1 MRDFFGILTRMHES
15 TFKSLHEVFGIQR
28 VVEKIV
34 SVSGEEAQ
42 QPHETLPELI
52 AQTRALL
59 LKLEQALLR
68 EQPVAAPS
76 QTVALE
82 GVFDGTQM
90 IADDGALYP
99 VPENYA
105 SKSKLLEGDLLQ
117 LIKTPD
123 GRNYFKQVSR
133 VPRHIK
139 NARLEHIEANHGLAR
154 TDDGRGYQIL
164 LAPLRF
170 FRVNPGEQLTL
181 EVPEAGGTWAAV
193 VGKIES
199 WYTSRTSYA
208 GTLPNV

>member
-1 MRDFFGILTRMHES
+1 MHES
-15 TFKSLHEVFGIQR
+15 TFKSLQEVFGLQR
-28 VVEKIV
+28 VTETTVNMPAKE
-34 SVSGEEAQ
+34 SPS
-42 QPHETLPELI
+42 PETLAELI

-59 LKLEQALLR
+59 LKLEQALTAMPAR
-68 EQPVAAPS
+68 NDINVID
-76 QTVALE
+76 

-90 IADDGALYP
+90 IADDGTLYP

-117 LIKTPD
+117 LIKTSD
-123 GRNYFKQVSR
+123 GRAYFKQLSR

-139 NARLEHIEANHGLAR
+139 NARLEHIETNHGFAR
-154 TDDGRGYQIL
+154 TDDGHGYQIL

-170 FRVNPGEQLTL
+170 FRVAPGEQLTI

-199 WYTSRTSYA
+199 WYTSRTYA

>member
-1 MRDFFGILTRMHES
+1 MHEP
-15 TFKSLHEVFGIQR
+15 TLKSLQEIFGKPHASDTTRNAPI
-28 VVEKIV
+28 EKT
-34 SVSGEEAQ
+34 E
-42 QPHETLPELI
+42 QPPETLQELI
-52 AQTRALL
+52 TQTRALL
-59 LKLEQALLR
+59 NKLEHALAR
-68 EQPVAAPS
+68 GANTGVPDQGDRGII
-76 QTVALE
+76 E

-90 IADDGALYP
+90 IADDGALYA

-123 GRNYFKQVSR
+123 GRSYFKQTSR
-133 VPRHIK
+133 VPRHVK
-139 NARLEHIEANHGLAR
+139 NARLEHVEASHGFAR
-154 TDDGRGYQIL
+154 TDDGKRYQIL

-170 FRVNPGEQLTL
+170 FRVNPGEQLTI

-199 WYTSRTSYA
+199 WYTSRTYA